1 MKFAFVVHP
10 LSEESKALFQMD
22 DGGELL
28 SHWEK
33 GNLLEICNFVQ
44 GTMAEGIA
52 FGGQPA
58 ATGPT
63 VLDRFQHLETP
74 AGKSAEGRVYE
85 IPCTARE
92 ILQDPALAI
101 QHTLT
106 AVRMAADWGA
116 GIVGLGSLTSVVG
129 GHGKYIAENSP
140 IPVTTGNSLTVYAAI
155 RNLHQ
160 ACSELDIDIRR
171 ETVTVVGIPG
181 SIATAVARLL
191 APEVGRLVL
200 VARRQSPRA
209 VRIAKELQGDLVLDI
224 PSALSQAQLI
234 LSATSSGNCIKQEML
249 QSGSIVIDVGVPT
262 DVTRAVRHRDNVLI
276 VAGGVVDVP
285 KPFLSKSM
293 LLGFHFGLVP
303 GCLAE
308 TINLALEDRAECFSL
323 GRDLGIERVN
333 EIGAI
338 AQANGFTFSQ
348 LSSFGRP
355 VEQSMW
361 ASMTKVIRR
370 QRSEERSSEQKSSE
384 ESSKENGEAIQE
396 TTAPCLEGSF
406 HGDLPQHN
414 GNGNGNGK
422 HVSGRRATKKNGD
435 TRQLHSGLESDPS
448 HAVCGDHKKNGTHL
462 DAANRRAR
470 TLFHRY
476 INPVLVSLAEQGGL
490 NKTFVRGDGV
500 IVSDS
505 EGNHYLDFVSGF
517 GALNLGHNHP
527 RVVGAVREA
536 LSRQVPG
543 FCQSAVNPHA
553 AALAE
558 RLVSVSPAGLEMV
571 FFCNSGTEAV
581 EAALKLARVA
591 TGRTGIVYCH
601 GSFHGKSIGALSVT
615 GNRSYQRPF
624 EPLLPDCHAVP
635 YGNLEA
641 LERVLASQ
649 NMAALI
655 VEPIQGEAGMIMPPV
670 GYLAE
675 VERLCRNTGTLLIA
689 DEVQTGMGRTGT
701 MFASEQAAI
710 EPDIMT
716 VAKSLSGGLVPIGAM
731 LARRDLWMK
740 AYGTVDRFAL
750 HTSTFG
756 GGSLACVAGLA
767 TVDTLIE
774 EHLPENAAQRGF
786 QLLEGLNKL
795 KQRMPDYF
803 CAVRG
808 QGLMIG
814 VELTPLTESVVTHLK
829 RTDSSGMVQYLMSG
843 VDEMIRSFPTVF
855 QMQILLEH
863 YHIYSQIARSNP
875 LVLRIQPPLTIDE
888 AKTDHFLS
896 SFGRTCTLG
905 QKVEGLFDEV
915 ITRSISGQHKSTRA
929 AEADRNAIQNGGPQI
944 STAPAEIDEQFSS

>member
-44 GTMAEGIA
+44 DAMAEGVG
-52 FGGQPA
+52 FGNSA
-58 ATGPT
+58 APTSPT
-63 VLDRFQHLETP
+63 VLDRFHTLETSS
-74 AGKSAEGRVYE
+74 GKSAEGRVYE
-85 IPCTARE
+85 IPCTAQE
-92 ILQDPALAI
+92 ILQDPARAI
-101 QHTLT
+101 QQTEA

-140 IPVTTGNSLTVYAAI
+140 IPVTTGNSLTVFAAI
-155 RNLHQ
+155 KNLYQ

-171 ETVTVVGIPG
+171 KTVTVVGVPG
-181 SIATAVARLL
+181 SIATAAARLL
-191 APEVGRLVL
+191 APEVGRLML
-200 VARRQSPRA
+200 VARRHSPRA
-209 VRIAKELQGDLVLDI
+209 VRIAKELQSDLVTDI
-224 PSALSQAQLI
+224 PTALSQSQLI
-234 LSATSSGNCIKQEML
+234 LSATSSGNCIKPEML
-249 QSGSIVIDVGVPT
+249 QSGSVVIDVGVPT
-262 DVTRAVRHRDNVLI
+262 DVTRSVRRRDDVLV

-285 KPFLSKSM
+285 QPFLQKSM

-323 GRDLGIERVN
+323 GRDLSIESVN

-338 AQANGFTFSQ
+338 AETNGFSFSH

-355 VEQSMW
+355 VEDSMW
-361 ASMTKVIRR
+361 SSMAKVIGR
-370 QRSEERSSEQKSSE
+370 QRIEEQQLTTNRCSH
-384 ESSKENGEAIQE
+384 ES
-396 TTAPCLEGSF
+396 PD
-406 HGDLPQHN
+406 GDVFRHYK
-414 GNGNGNGK
+414 NGNGK
-422 HVSGRRATKKNGD
+422 RKDSSQTIQGNGD
-435 TRQLHSGLESDPS
+435 PKSFDSPRDNGHTSAVKDGQQES
-448 HAVCGDHKKNGTHL
+448 KKRC
-462 DAANRRAR
+462 DVANRRAR

-476 INPVLVSLAEQGGL
+476 VNPVLVSLTKQSGL
-490 NKTFVRGDGV
+490 NKTFVRGDGLV
-500 IVSDS
+500 ISDA
-505 EGNHYLDFVSGF
+505 EDNRYLDFVSGF
-517 GALNLGHNHP
+517 GSLNLGHNHP
-527 RVVGAVREA
+527 RVVTAVRDA
-536 LSRQVPG
+536 LSQKVLG
-543 FCQSAVNPHA
+543 FCPSAANPHA

-558 RLVSVSPAGLEMV
+558 RLVSISPSGLEMV
-571 FFCNSGTEAV
+571 FFCNSGAESV
-581 EAALKLARVA
+581 EAALKLARAA
-591 TGRTGIVYCH
+591 TERTGIVYCH
-601 GSFHGKSIGALSVT
+601 GSFHGKSLGALSVT

-624 EPLLPDCHAVP
+624 GPLLPDCHAVP
-635 YGNLEA
+635 YGNLEV
-641 LERVLASQ
+641 LERLLAPR
-649 NMAALI
+649 NMAAFI
-655 VEPIQGEAGMIMPPV
+655 VEPIQGEAGMIMPPA

-675 VERLCRNTGTLLIA
+675 AQRICRNTGTLLIA

-701 MFASEQAAI
+701 IFASEQAAI

-716 VAKSLSGGLVPIGAM
+716 VAKSLSGGVVPIGAM

-767 TVDTLIE
+767 AIETLVE
-774 EHLPENAAQRGF
+774 ERLPENAAARGF

-795 KQRMPDYF
+795 KHQMPEYF
-803 CAVRG
+803 RDIRG

-829 RTDSSGMVQYLMSG
+829 RTDSSGMLQYLMSG
-843 VDEMIRSFPTVF
+843 VDEMVRSFPTVF

-863 YHIYSQIARSNP
+863 YHIYTQVARSNP

-888 AKTDHFLS
+888 AKADHFLNA
-896 SFGRTCTLG
+896 FGRTCVLG

-915 ITRSISGQHKSTRA
+915 ITRSISGQHGSNHD
-929 AEADRNAIQNGGPQI
+929 AEADHNTMRNGGPQI
-944 STAPAEIDEQFSS
+944 STTPAEIDEQCNS